1 LQQGGKSAVKWFWIL
16 IAVIYL
22 ASPLDIIPGL
32 HPAGWIDDIIVLILL
47 CRYLVQLGK
56 SDTAGR
62 PPRGDN
68 THRQQQSRTGAGQ
81 SETRQEQSPFDVL
94 GVSPG
99 VDQDEIHAAYRKLA
113 NQYHPDKVA
122 HLGDE
127 FRTMAE
133 KRFKEIQSAYD
144 KLSR

>member
-1 LQQGGKSAVKWFWIL
+1 VKWFWVIL
-16 IAVIYL
+16 AVIYL
-22 ASPLDIIPGL
+22 VSPYDIIPGL
-32 HPAGWIDDIIVLILL
+32 HPAGWIDDIFVLVLL
-47 CRYLVQLGK
+47 FRYLIQSRNSGA
-56 SDTAGR
+56 AGHAAH
-62 PPRGDN
+62 GDN
-68 THRQQQSRTGAGQ
+68 THRQQQSRTTDTGQ
-81 SETRQEQSPFDVL
+81 SETRQEGSPYDVL

-99 VDQDEIHAAYRKLA
+99 ADQDEIHAAYRKLA